1 MYVLD
6 VCWEVFFA
14 LSPES
19 WPEVLHQGIIKERKP
34 RLLAI
39 LVENVKE
46 LGLDV
51 REQIAHLVFAL
62 SDQFSLLGDLR
73 WLHHEEN
80 CVAGSFLSSEI
91 VRNLKILNVAF
102 RSLGNRLIICSSL
115 LRVLQH
121 GLFDESAE
129 LANKR
134 FPERVFLDLLY
145 GFALT
150 AALVRAL
157 SATVLIDLW
166 LHIQHLRVYLQCLY
180 RKVFQLSLFWSLGM
194 VYTVGVLEFNVQVLR
209 LGAVDLKVWLEI
221 FCNEGLSGQNPC
233 FWLAICLVHLVNT
246 Q

>member
-1 MYVLD
+1 MLD
-6 VCWEVFFA
+6 
-14 LSPES
+14 
-19 WPEVLHQGIIKERKP
+19 QRIIKEGKP

-51 REQIAHLVFAL
+51 WEQIAHLVFAL
-62 SDQFSLLGDLR
+62 GDQFTLLGDLR
-73 WLHHEEN
+73 GLHHEEN
-80 CVAGSFLSSEI
+80 CIASSFLGCKI
-91 VRNLKILNVAF
+91 VGNLKILNVAF

-121 GLFDESAE
+121 GLFDKSAE

-157 SATVLIDLW
+157 SATVLIDLR
-166 LHIQHLRVYLQCLY
+166 LHIQHLRVYLQGLHG
-180 RKVFQLSLFWSLGM
+180 KVLQLSLFGGLGM
-194 VYTVGVLEFNVQVLR
+194 VYTVGVLEFKVQILR
-209 LGAVDLKVWLEI
+209 LRAVDLKVWLEI
-221 FCNEGLSGQNPC
+221 F
-233 FWLAICLVHLVNT
+233 
-246 Q
+246 